1 MYFEHFGLHESPFAL
16 TPDPR
21 YLYMS
26 DAHKEALASMVYGVQ
41 ERKGF
46 VLILG
51 EVGTGKTTLIRHLL
65 GHFGDNI
72 RTVYI
77 FNSLVSFE
85 DLLRAILRDLEL
97 PCPSRQRLDMI
108 ETLNDYLI
116 RETTAGRYVVLIV
129 DEAQHLSPEVL
140 EDLRMLSNL
149 ETSTSKLLQII
160 LVGQPELGQKLA
172 RPGLR
177 QLRQRIGLVA
187 ELNPLTYDET
197 VKYIT
202 HRLEVAGHHGRALF
216 TRLALRKI
224 HRASGGIPRL
234 VNVLCD
240 KSLVLAFGDGAS
252 QVRRRTVK
260 QVVQDWSAYTRPHA
274 PTPIPGQRR
283 AAGGERRAR
292 PPRRLARVAAAVL
305 VPLIGVPALLVA
317 VQRLD
322 VVGHFERLLSRAR
335 QEAGAVGVDR
345 AGAAGPENAAA
356 AAPRSPRTQPPATTV
371 SLPSRAETAAAQPPA
386 ATSVTQPAASPAT
399 GAAAGSGA
407 ASVLPPAALKADGV
421 KKTALLPAGAPLVP
435 SIGEVTVRS
444 GDTLGVLVFSAYGR
458 ADFTLIDHVRMA
470 NPAIT
475 DVNVIEVGRRLRF
488 PPLEPSRMIHRQGES
503 RYVLHLATVALTGT
517 RTLDRLRAATAAEG
531 RKVYVIP
538 VRFTSSFEVYR
549 VLVGDFE
556 DRTEAERFSRAFQ
569 MPSGLSNSQWG

>member
-202 HRLEVAGHHGRALF
+202 HRLEVAGHRGRALF

-224 HRASGGIPRL
+224 HKASGGIPRL

-252 QVRRRTVK
+252 QVGRRTVK
-260 QVVQDWSAYTRPHA
+260 QVVQDWSAYTRPHTPA
-274 PTPIPGQRR
+274 PIAGQRR
-283 AAGGERRAR
+283 AAGVERRAR

-305 VPLIGVPALLVA
+305 VPLIAVPALLVA

-322 VVGHFERLLSRAR
+322 LVGRFERLLSR

-345 AGAAGPENAAA
+345 AGAAGPENAPA
-356 AAPRSPRTQPPATTV
+356 AAPRAPRTPPPATTV
-371 SLPSRAETAAAQPPA
+371 SLPPRAEAPAPQPPA
-386 ATSVTQPAASPAT
+386 ATPLTQPAASPAT
-399 GAAAGSGA
+399 AAAAGSGA
-407 ASVLPPAALKADGV
+407 ASVLPPAALKADAV
-421 KKTALLPAGAPLVP
+421 KKTALLPPGAPLVP
-435 SIGEVTVRS
+435 SIGEVTVRP
-444 GDTLGVLVFSAYGR
+444 GDTLGALVFSAYGR

-475 DVNVIEVGRRLRF
+475 DVNLIEVGRRLRF

-503 RYVLHLATVALTGT
+503 HYVLHLATVALTGT

-538 VRFTSSFEVYR
+538 VRFTGSFEVYR

-556 DRTEAERFSRAFQ
+556 DRTEAEKFSRAFH